1 MEHCGRLWKRAPLR
15 SRLQL
20 NLMLKFSKN
29 VHTFQFYSA
38 HDSIISICKSELC
51 DILRSYVVFFL
62 LSCLF
67 LSVSLRLG
75 MLALQVSREEFPI
88 KVFADQ
94 PGPEAQHTARIEADR
109 SDKCDISCCLRILF
123 RCFRFRMQ
131 FVFISIFICI
141 SWYILIYLKLAVLSW
156 ITLDVGRWV
165 AKDALLHAS
174 LHVLGSLRPWHCGRC
189 LVSPGAEKGGARGDA
204 GAGEQGTLP
213 SLWKTPHIHF
223 GIFWYFG
230 ILIQSYTLY
239 DFHLLSL

>member
-20 NLMLKFSKN
+20 NFMLKFSKN

-51 DILRSYVVFFL
+51 DILRSYVIFFFVK
-62 LSCLF
+62 LF
-67 LSVSLRLG
+67 VSFCFFASRDVGVAGEPWGVPHQSLCRSARTWG
-75 MLALQVSREEFPI
+75 TAHGKDWSRSKRQMWYFMLFENSFSMFQVSDAI
-88 KVFADQ
+88 
-94 PGPEAQHTARIEADR
+94 
-109 SDKCDISCCLRILF
+109 
-123 RCFRFRMQ
+123 RFH
-131 FVFISIFICI
+131 FDFHL
-141 SWYILIYLKLAVLSW
+141 YILIYLKLAVLSW